1 MKDSALAL
9 MESTL
14 IPSVDLQTEN
24 TVYFNNITTLSE
36 SAFQR
41 LGYTPQKVIVV
52 QNPDDTSTYMV
63 EFSGNLER
71 LINDQDIDINE
82 AMEMVAEDNN
92 LIVSD
97 MILVLDESA
106 KFKLNISEIIK
117 SKPEYSIV
125 RY

>member
-14 IPSVDLQTEN
+14 IPSVDLKTEN

-71 LINDQDIDINE
+71 LMNDQDIDINE

>member
-71 LINDQDIDINE
+71 LMNDQDIDINE

>member
-71 LINDQDIDINE
+71 LMNDQDIDINE

-92 LIVSD
+92 LVISD